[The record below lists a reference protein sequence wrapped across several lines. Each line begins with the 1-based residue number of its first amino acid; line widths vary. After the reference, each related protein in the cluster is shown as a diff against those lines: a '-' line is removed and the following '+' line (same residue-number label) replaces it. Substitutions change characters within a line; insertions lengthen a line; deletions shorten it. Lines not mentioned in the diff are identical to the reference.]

1 MRKTSYILFI
11 YAFLAVSISECS
23 RKQDS
28 VQQRSSSGQG
38 LPSGNVTYTVPSG
51 WIEEAPA
58 SQMRSAQFR
67 WPGAEGKEDA
77 VLAVFFFPG
86 TGGSV
91 EANLSRWYRQ
101 FKQPDGRL
109 THELAQT
116 KKATI
121 NGIPVTVTYVT
132 GTFLRSQANMMM
144 GGGTEEEELPNY
156 AMLAA
161 IAETSA
167 GPWFFKATG
176 SQKTIDHWRKSFDDF
191 VKTFQIQRVS
201 S

>member
-1 MRKTSYILFI
+1 MRKTSYILLV
-11 YAFLAVSISECS
+11 YALLAVSISGCS
-23 RKQDS
+23 RKQNS
-28 VQQRSSSGQG
+28 AQQQPSPGQQ
-38 LPSGNVTYTVPSG
+38 LPSGNVLYTAPTGWVEEEPS
-51 WIEEAPA
+51 

-67 WPGAEGKEDA
+67 WPGAEGEEDA

-101 FKQPDGRL
+101 FKQPDGKL

-121 NGIPVTVTYVT
+121 DDIPVTVAYVT
-132 GTFLRSQANMMM
+132 GTFLQSQANMMM
-144 GGGTEEEELPNY
+144 GSGAEEELPDY

-161 IAETSA
+161 IAETSS

-176 SQKTIDHWRKSFDDF
+176 PQKTIDHWRTSFDDF
-191 VKTFQIQRVS
+191 VKTFQMQRVS